1 MYEKGLDVTISDWFT
16 HARITSGMLRAL
28 QRIGPGG
35 VIVADLYRRDYR
47 VTHAQAIAPDQ
58 GRTQFIV
65 YGHHDL
71 THDLPL
77 FRQDYGARAWEEL
90 VAAVDCTAFDCMD
103 DQLDDITATGYVVT
117 RMRQHLRRYHLDL
130 TAVPY
135 YQDKPLC
142 PGSPSATRR
151 TVTDRY
157 AYRGAPHI
165 TVTVTSPVDEKTG
178 AFSLITIAD
187 QGQHVTGW
195 PARMGNQFTAAHHAH
210 QVSEAIQ
217 AHLRRTRRA

>member
-1 MYEKGLDVTISDWFT
+1 MTISDWFT
-16 HARITSGMLRAL
+16 HARITSGMLRTL
-28 QRIGPGG
+28 DRIGPGG

-47 VTHAQAIAPDQ
+47 ATHSQAIAPDQ

-71 THDLPL
+71 THDLRA
-77 FRQDYGARAWEEL
+77 FRWDYGHRAWEEL
-90 VAAVDCTAFDCMD
+90 VAAVDCTAIDCMD

-130 TAVPY
+130 TAVPRY
-135 YQDKPLC
+135 RDKRLR
-142 PGSPSATRR
+142 PGSPTATRR

-157 AYRGAPHI
+157 AYRAAPSI

-178 AFSLITIAD
+178 AYSLITISD
-187 QGQHVTGW
+187 RGRHVTGW
-195 PARMGNQFTAAHHAH
+195 PARMANQFTAARHAH
-210 QVSEAIQ
+210 RVNEAIQ
-217 AHLRRTRRA
+217 AHLARTRT